1 MWRFSNKWREGV
13 ADAGSRQMRHVRDL
27 FATRSWWKLRPDML
41 NELVPSRV
49 DRVSPGDEQWPAA
62 ARADDGSFA
71 LVYLPTNRPV
81 VVDTAK
87 VAAGAKALWFD
98 PTDGSTQPATSKP
111 WRKTPWQEFTPPAK
125 NASGD
130 EDFMLI
136 LESSNTP

>member
-1 MWRFSNKWREGV
+1 M
-13 ADAGSRQMRHVRDL
+13 
-27 FATRSWWKLRPDML
+27 
-41 NELVPSRV
+41 
-49 DRVSPGDEQWPAA
+49 
-62 ARADDGSFA
+62 
-71 LVYLPTNRPV
+71 